1 MSDRLDPLLLLSD
14 EPIEGTGPDD
24 LGRDADARLL
34 AELALGTRGPF
45 TVGVYGNWGT
55 GKTSLLHRVRA
66 MLEARS
72 GEGHNGP
79 RLYPLIVT
87 VFFNAWQYEREAEP
101 LAHLTEAIHDAVSL
115 RLKELQT
122 MRGAMKEMSIGW
134 LRSLHT
140 ATRAA
145 ARSAAHGLSVGV
157 AGTQIKIGDVL
168 DRYEKLISEQQNTD
182 SRAWKKHVSESATM
196 AALRSLRAEETLL
209 GTVQRSTVSEVPRV
223 VVFIDDM
230 DRCAAADAFGVLRG
244 IKLALAQP
252 GFVFFLSLNP
262 DTLRPYIVEQT
273 RSIRGGDD
281 DGVPHAAEKIYLD
294 KLVQLP
300 YPLRLRDE
308 QFQRFAHAVIHE
320 RLADVVSTAEHDV
333 FKRLYAALRDSSD
346 RNPRT
351 LKRRINAVIVESR
364 LAPPALLEL
373 LSPETEK
380 ARGLFMG
387 LCLLEQTARH
397 LGKPDLLDRLAQDPP
412 LRGRIAAEGVRRLY
426 LLLRRLDKRQADTD
440 EFGRPRDGST
450 IDTHDQVLLAGA
462 EMIEDLNAVPPL
474 DRLLR
479 EEFGRKWLL
488 DDRVRKGFAEFLALR
503 PEGYG
508 QEEDIGI
515 DAASTRDEVQDDVS
529 DDEAFE
535 EDTGSDEPGG
545 EAPESDA
552 EDDEADLPAP
562 RPGRQRKHSFRRA
575 RMAIMDADRAII
587 ERAVR
592 ESLEILEDEDLMPD
606 DWARVER
613 LNLQS
618 ETISS
623 AGLSWLAWGDT
634 GLTSLSELDLSHTEA
649 SDDTLESFAS
659 RSSALTGLKVLHL
672 RSCAIGDAGLRSIA
686 DPDSSLKS
694 LRVLDLH
701 GTQVTDAGIDA
712 LVSPKC
718 PIMRLEIINL
728 TDTQVSSAG
737 VLKLKRRWKDLQV
750 IDLIA

>member
-14 EPIEGTGPDD
+14 EPIEGAGPDD

-45 TVGVYGNWGT
+45 TIGVYGNWGT

-72 GEGHNGP
+72 GEAHSGP

-122 MRGAMKEMSIGW
+122 IRGAMKEMSIGW

-145 ARSAAHGLSVGV
+145 ARSAAHGLSVGL
-157 AGTQIKIGDVL
+157 AGTQIKVGDVL

-209 GTVQRSTVSEVPRV
+209 GAVQRSTVGDVPRV

-230 DRCAAADAFGVLRG
+230 DRCAAADAFSVLRG

-262 DTLRPYIVEQT
+262 DTLRPYVVEQT
-273 RSIRGGDD
+273 RGIRGDD
-281 DGVPHAAEKIYLD
+281 ASVSASNAAEKIYLD

-308 QFQRFAHAVIHE
+308 QFQRFAHTVIHE
-320 RLADVVSTAEHDV
+320 RLSDVVSAAEHDV

-373 LSPETEK
+373 LSDEIET

-397 LGKPDLLDRLAQDPP
+397 LGKPDLLDRLAKEAP
-412 LRGRIAAEGVRRLY
+412 LRGRIAAEGVRSLY
-426 LLLRRLDKRQADTD
+426 LQLRDLDTRRADTD
-440 EFGRPRDGST
+440 EFGRPKDGST
-450 IDTHDQVLLAGA
+450 IDAHEQVLLAGA
-462 EMIEDLNAVPPL
+462 ELIEDLNAVPPL

-479 EEFGRKWLL
+479 EEFGNKWLL

-503 PEGYG
+503 PEGFG
-508 QEEDIGI
+508 QEKDISA
-515 DAASTRDEVQDDVS
+515 DAASTPSTRDEVQDDAGG
-529 DDEAFE
+529 DETFD
-535 EDTGSDEPGG
+535 EDTGS
-545 EAPESDA
+545 EATESDA

-562 RPGRQRKHSFRRA
+562 RPGRHRKHSLRRA
-575 RMAIMDADRAII
+575 KMAISDADRAII

-592 ESLEILEDEDLMPD
+592 ESLAMLEDKDLTPEN
-606 DWARVER
+606 WARVQT
-613 LNLQS
+613 LNLENES
-618 ETISS
+618 ISS
-623 AGLSWLAWGDT
+623 AGLAWLAWGET
-634 GLTSLSELDLSHTEA
+634 GLTSLRELDLSQTEA

-672 RSCAIGDAGLRSIA
+672 RSCAIGDEGLGSIS
-686 DPDSSLKS
+686 DPDSALKS
-694 LRVLDLH
+694 VRVLDLH

-712 LVSPKC
+712 LVSPQC
-718 PIMRLEIINL
+718 PIRKLEIINL
-728 TDTQVSSAG
+728 KHTQVSKASIA
-737 VLKLKRRWKDLQV
+737 KLKRRWSDIEV
-750 IDLIA
+750 YI